1 MKKKILAILLVVSMV
16 AALAVGLTACNK
28 DKKTAPAK
36 ADNAETLGT
45 AIAVA
50 MNSSAAGTASA
61 EGDENKNDSPSF
73 TINGISEIPGIGDL
87 ANLATKEIAEE
98 LNEYVN
104 NAKAYIKD
112 HNVDV
117 KVEASNEKD
126 GYNYKMLVT
135 VTYKD
140 AEGKDVSDV
149 STIYINA
156 KKIKDGEVKNDEDA
170 DINGK
175 EDYAFEAVVMHG
187 EKEFVKISGTC
198 TYDKEKDTMVFA
210 FGAGTGLKVDG
221 VGVNV
226 KAWSN
231 NNGGVVVEVNVGV
244 DGACKVNVKVEL
256 GKISDTEH
264 GAKVY
269 VDVAVGKEGQEAVKV
284 NVVANVV
291 SNANATNLEK
301 NDFAINGTATVVV
314 EGPVNSV
321 NVNVDISGKAKYVPG
336 TPEVEEGKY
345 VVQVSGNASVNVGK

>member
-50 MNSSAAGTASA
+50 MNSSVAGTASA
-61 EGDENKNDSPSF
+61 EAADENVEPSF
-73 TINGISEIPGIGDL
+73 TINGIGAIPGISAATDGL
-87 ANLATKEIAEE
+87 AKY

-104 NAKAYIKD
+104 NAQAYIKD
-112 HNVDV
+112 HS
-117 KVEASNEKD
+117 VEVEITSSDKD

-156 KKIKDGEVKNDEDA
+156 KKIKDGEVTEEDA

-175 EDYAFEAVVMHG
+175 DSYAFEAVVAHG
-187 EKEFVKISGTC
+187 EVNLVEIKGTC
-198 TYDKEKDTMVFA
+198 EYDKEKDTMVFK
-210 FGAGTGLKVDG
+210 FGAG
-221 VGVNV
+221 VGVEVDNV
-226 KAWSN
+226 GAKVTAYAN
-231 NNGGVVVEVNVGV
+231 EKGGVVVEVNVGV
-244 DGACKVNVKVEL
+244 DNACKVNVKVEL
-256 GKISDTEH
+256 GKISDTET

-269 VDVAVGKEGQEAVKV
+269 VDVAVGATDKELVKV
-284 NVVANVV
+284 NVVANVI
-291 SNANATNLEK
+291 SNANATNLDK
-301 NDFAINGTATVVV
+301 TDFAINGTAVVIV
-314 EGPVNSV
+314 AGSA
-321 NVNVDISGKAKYVPG
+321 NVNVDISGVAKYVPG
-336 TPEVEEGKY
+336 EPEVENGKY

>member
-28 DKKTAPAK
+28 NKKTAPAK

-61 EGDENKNDSPSF
+61 KGDENVDPSF
-73 TINGISEIPGIGDL
+73 TINGIGAIPGISAATDGL
-87 ANLATKEIAEE
+87 AKY

-112 HNVDV
+112 HS
-117 KVEASNEKD
+117 VEVEITSSDKD

-156 KKIKDGEVKNDEDA
+156 KKIKDGEVSEEDA

-175 EDYAFEAVVMHG
+175 EDYTFEAVVAHG
-187 EKEFVKISGTC
+187 EVNLVKIKGTC
-198 TYDKEKDTMVFA
+198 VYDKEKDTMVFN
-210 FGAGTGLKVDG
+210 FGAD
-221 VGVNV
+221 VGVEVDNAGAKV
-226 KAWSN
+226 TAYANEK
-231 NNGGVVVEVNVGV
+231 GGVVVEVNVGV
-244 DGACKVNVKVEL
+244 DNACKVNVKVEL
-256 GKISDTEH
+256 GKISDTET

-269 VDVAVGKEGQEAVKV
+269 VDVAVGATDKELVKV

-291 SNANATNLEK
+291 SNANATNLGK
-301 NDFAINGTATVVV
+301 NDLAINGTVSVMALGQTINGTI
-314 EGPVNSV
+314 EGS
-321 NVNVDISGKAKYVPG
+321 AKYVPG
-336 TPEVEEGKY
+336 EPEVENGKY
-345 VVQVSGNASVNVGK
+345 VVNANATLSGSFKF

>member
-36 ADNAETLGT
+36 ANNAETLGT

-61 EGDENKNDSPSF
+61 EGDENVDPYF
-73 TINGISEIPGIGDL
+73 TINGIGGI
-87 ANLATKEIAEE
+87 NLATNEIAKY

-175 EDYAFEAVVMHG
+175 EDYAFEAVVAHG
-187 EKEFVKISGTC
+187 EANLVEIKGTC
-198 TYDKEKDTMVFA
+198 TYDKEKDTMVFK
-210 FGAGTGLKVDG
+210 FGAG
-221 VGVNV
+221 VGVEVDNV
-226 KAWSN
+226 GAKVTAYAN
-231 NNGGVVVEVNVGV
+231 EKGGVVVEVNVGV
-244 DGACKVNVKVEL
+244 DNACKVNVKVEL
-256 GKISDTEH
+256 GKISDTET

-269 VDVAVGKEGQEAVKV
+269 VDVAVGKEGQETVKV
-284 NVVANVV
+284 NVVANVI
-291 SNANATNLEK
+291 SNANATNLDK

-314 EGPVNSV
+314 VGSV
-321 NVNVDISGKAKYVPG
+321 NVNVDINGIAKYIPG
-336 TPEVEEGKY
+336 EPEVENGKY
-345 VVQVSGNASVNVGK
+345 VVQVSGNASVQVGK

>member
-36 ADNAETLGT
+36 ANNAETLGT

-61 EGDENKNDSPSF
+61 EGDENVDPYF
-73 TINGISEIPGIGDL
+73 TIKGIPGIS
-87 ANLATKEIAEE
+87 LATNEIAKY

-156 KKIKDGEVKNDEDA
+156 KKIKDGEVTEEDA

-175 EDYAFEAVVMHG
+175 EDYVFEAKVAHG
-187 EKEFVKISGTC
+187 EANLVEIKGTC
-198 TYDKEKDTMVFA
+198 EYDKEKDTMVFK
-210 FGAGTGLKVDG
+210 FGSD
-221 VGVNV
+221 VGVEVDNV
-226 KAWSN
+226 GVKVTAYAN
-231 NNGGVVVEVNVGV
+231 EKGGVVVEVNVGV

-256 GKISDTEH
+256 GKISDTET

-269 VDVAVGKEGQEAVKV
+269 VDVAVGKEGQETVKV
-284 NVVANVV
+284 NVVANVI
-291 SNANATNLEK
+291 SNANATNLDK
-301 NDFAINGTATVVV
+301 NDFAINGTVSVMALGQTINGTI
-314 EGPVNSV
+314 EGS
-321 NVNVDISGKAKYVPG
+321 AKYVPG
-336 TPEVEEGKY
+336 EPEVENGKY
-345 VVQVSGNASVNVGK
+345 VVKANATLSGSFKF

>member
-61 EGDENKNDSPSF
+61 EGDENVDPYF
-73 TINGISEIPGIGDL
+73 TIKGIPGIS
-87 ANLATKEIAEE
+87 LATNEIAKY

-140 AEGKDVSDV
+140 ADGKDVSDV

-156 KKIKDGEVKNDEDA
+156 KKIKDGEDA

-175 EDYAFEAVVMHG
+175 EDYTFEAVVAHG
-187 EKEFVKISGTC
+187 EANLVEIKGTC
-198 TYDKEKDTMVFA
+198 TYDKEKDTMVFK
-210 FGAGTGLKVDG
+210 FGSS
-221 VGVNV
+221 VGVEVDNV
-226 KAWSN
+226 GVKVTAYAN
-231 NNGGVVVEVNVGV
+231 EKGGVVVEVNVGV
-244 DGACKVNVKVEL
+244 DNACKVNVKVEL

-284 NVVANVV
+284 NVVANVI
-291 SNANATNLEK
+291 SNANATNLDK

-314 EGPVNSV
+314 ESPVNSV
-321 NVNVDISGKAKYVPG
+321 NVNVDINGKAKYIPG
-336 TPEVEEGKY
+336 EPEVENGKY
-345 VVQVSGNASVNVGK
+345 VVQVSGNASVQVG

>member
-50 MNSSAAGTASA
+50 MNSSAAGTAST
-61 EGDENKNDSPSF
+61 EGDENVDPSF
-73 TINGISEIPGIGDL
+73 TINGIATIPGIGEVV
-87 ANLATKEIAEE
+87 NKKVNSATNEIAEE

-104 NAKAYIKD
+104 NAKAYIRN
-112 HNVDV
+112 HDV
-117 KVEASNEKD
+117 KVDVSASDKEGFNFKIT
-126 GYNYKMLVT
+126 MT

-140 AEGKDVSDV
+140 AEGNEHAEESV
-149 STIYINA
+149 IYINA

-231 NNGGVVVEVNVGV
+231 DNGGVVVEVNVGV
-244 DGACKVNVKVEL
+244 KNNCKVNVKVEL
-256 GKISDTEH
+256 GKISDTET

-269 VDVAVGKEGQEAVKV
+269 VDVAAGESVKV
-284 NVVANVV
+284 NVVANVT
-291 SNANATNLEK
+291 ANTDATNVNER
-301 NDFAINGTATVVV
+301 NDFIITGTVDVSTMLVKVKVDINGTATY
-314 EGPVNSV
+314 
-321 NVNVDISGKAKYVPG
+321 ISG
-336 TPEVEEGKY
+336 TPEVEEGHY
-345 VVQVSGNASVNVGK
+345 VVQAKGNVSVNVGK

>member
-28 DKKTAPAK
+28 DKSTAPAK

-61 EGDENKNDSPSF
+61 EGDENVDPSF
-73 TINGISEIPGIGDL
+73 TINGIGAIPGISAATDEL
-87 ANLATKEIAEE
+87 AKY

-104 NAKAYIKD
+104 NAQAYIKD
-112 HNVDV
+112 HS
-117 KVEASNEKD
+117 VEVEITSSDKD

-156 KKIKDGEVKNDEDA
+156 KKIKDGEVTEEDA

-175 EDYAFEAVVMHG
+175 DSYAFEAVVAHG
-187 EKEFVKISGTC
+187 EVNLVEIKGTC
-198 TYDKEKDTMVFA
+198 EYDKEKDTMVVK
-210 FGAGTGLKVDG
+210 FGAG
-221 VGVNV
+221 VGVEVDNV
-226 KAWSN
+226 GAKVTAYAN
-231 NNGGVVVEVNVGV
+231 EKGGVVVEVNVGV
-244 DGACKVNVKVEL
+244 DNACKVNVKVEL
-256 GKISDTEH
+256 GKISDTET

-269 VDVAVGKEGQEAVKV
+269 VDVVAAGESVKV

-291 SNANATNLEK
+291 SNANATNLDK
-301 NDFAINGTATVVV
+301 NDFAINGTAAVIVT
-314 EGPVNSV
+314 GAVNV
-321 NVNVDISGKAKYVPG
+321 NVNVDISGAAKYVPG
-336 TPEVEEGKY
+336 EPEVENGKY
-345 VVQVSGNASVNVGK
+345 VVKANATLSGSFKF

>member
-36 ADNAETLGT
+36 ANNAETLGT

-61 EGDENKNDSPSF
+61 EGDENVDPSF
-73 TINGISEIPGIGDL
+73 TINGIGAIPGISAATDEL
-87 ANLATKEIAEE
+87 AKY

-156 KKIKDGEVKNDEDA
+156 KKIKDGEVTEEDA

-175 EDYAFEAVVMHG
+175 DDYAFEAVVMHG

-231 NNGGVVVEVNVGV
+231 DNGGVVVEVNVGV
-244 DGACKVNVKVEL
+244 DNACKVNVKVEL
-256 GKISDTEH
+256 GKISDTET

-269 VDVAVGKEGQEAVKV
+269 VDVAVGKEGQETVKV
-284 NVVANVV
+284 NVVANVI
-291 SNANATNLEK
+291 SNANATNLDK

-314 EGPVNSV
+314 VGSV
-321 NVNVDISGKAKYVPG
+321 NVNVDINGIAKYIPG
-336 TPEVEEGKY
+336 EPEVENGKY
-345 VVQVSGNASVNVGK
+345 VVQVSGNASVQVGK

>member
-61 EGDENKNDSPSF
+61 EAADENVDPSF
-73 TINGISEIPGIGDL
+73 TINGIGAIPGISAATDGL
-87 ANLATKEIAEE
+87 AKY

-112 HNVDV
+112 HS
-117 KVEASNEKD
+117 VEVEITSSDKD

-156 KKIKDGEVKNDEDA
+156 KKIKDGEVSEEDA

-175 EDYAFEAVVMHG
+175 EDYTFEAVVAHG
-187 EKEFVKISGTC
+187 EVNLVKIKGTC
-198 TYDKEKDTMVFA
+198 VYDKEKDTMVFN
-210 FGAGTGLKVDG
+210 FGAD
-221 VGVNV
+221 VGVEVDNAGA
-226 KAWSN
+226 KATAYAN
-231 NNGGVVVEVNVGV
+231 EKGGVVVEVNVGV
-244 DGACKVNVKVEL
+244 DNACKVNVKVEL
-256 GKISDTEH
+256 GKISDTET

-269 VDVAVGKEGQEAVKV
+269 VDVAVGATDKELVQV

-291 SNANATNLEK
+291 SNANATNLGK
-301 NDFAINGTATVVV
+301 NDLAINGTVSVMALGQTINGTI
-314 EGPVNSV
+314 EGS
-321 NVNVDISGKAKYVPG
+321 AKYVPG
-336 TPEVEEGKY
+336 EPEVENGKY
-345 VVQVSGNASVNVGK
+345 VVNANATLSGSFKF

>member
-28 DKKTAPAK
+28 DKSTAPAK

-61 EGDENKNDSPSF
+61 EGDENVDPSF
-73 TINGISEIPGIGDL
+73 TINGIGAIPGISAATDEL
-87 ANLATKEIAEE
+87 AKY

-104 NAKAYIKD
+104 NAQAYIKD
-112 HNVDV
+112 HS
-117 KVEASNEKD
+117 VEVEITSSDKD
-126 GYNYKMLVT
+126 RYNYKMLVT

-156 KKIKDGEVKNDEDA
+156 KKIKDGEVSKEDA

-226 KAWSN
+226 TAWAN
-231 NNGGVVVEVNVGV
+231 EKGGVVVEVNVGV
-244 DGACKVNVKVEL
+244 DNACKVNVKVEL
-256 GKISDTEH
+256 GKISDTET

-269 VDVAVGKEGQEAVKV
+269 VDVAVGAADKELVKV

-291 SNANATNLEK
+291 SNANATNLDK
-301 NDFAINGTATVVV
+301 NDFAINGTAAVIVT
-314 EGPVNSV
+314 GAVNV
-321 NVNVDISGKAKYVPG
+321 NVNVDISGAAKYVPG
-336 TPEVEEGKY
+336 EPEVENGKY

>member
-28 DKKTAPAK
+28 DKSTAPAK

-61 EGDENKNDSPSF
+61 EGEGNKNVDPYF
-73 TINGISEIPGIGDL
+73 TINGIGGI
-87 ANLATKEIAEE
+87 NLATNEIAKY

-156 KKIKDGEVKNDEDA
+156 KKIKDGEVSKEDA

-175 EDYAFEAVVMHG
+175 EDYAFEAVVAHG
-187 EKEFVKISGTC
+187 EANLVEIKGTC
-198 TYDKEKDTMVFA
+198 TYDKEKDTMVFK
-210 FGAGTGLKVDG
+210 FGAG
-221 VGVNV
+221 VGVEVDNV
-226 KAWSN
+226 GAKVTAYAN
-231 NNGGVVVEVNVGV
+231 EKGGVVVEVNVGV
-244 DGACKVNVKVEL
+244 DNACKVNVKVEL
-256 GKISDTEH
+256 GKISDTET

-269 VDVAVGKEGQEAVKV
+269 VDVVAAGESVKV

-291 SNANATNLEK
+291 SNANASNLEE
-301 NDFAINGTATVVV
+301 NDFAINGTAAVIVT
-314 EGPVNSV
+314 GAVNV
-321 NVNVDISGKAKYVPG
+321 NVNVDISGAAKYVPG
-336 TPEVEEGKY
+336 EPEVENGKY

>member
-28 DKKTAPAK
+28 DKSTAPAK

-61 EGDENKNDSPSF
+61 EGDENVDPSF
-73 TINGISEIPGIGDL
+73 TINGIGAIPGISAATDEL
-87 ANLATKEIAEE
+87 AKY

-156 KKIKDGEVKNDEDA
+156 KKIKDGEVSKEDA

-175 EDYAFEAVVMHG
+175 EDYAFEAVVAHG
-187 EKEFVKISGTC
+187 EANLVEIKGTC
-198 TYDKEKDTMVFA
+198 TYDKEKDTMVFK
-210 FGAGTGLKVDG
+210 FGAG
-221 VGVNV
+221 VGVEVDNV
-226 KAWSN
+226 GAKVTAYAN
-231 NNGGVVVEVNVGV
+231 EKGGVVVEVNVGV
-244 DGACKVNVKVEL
+244 DNACKVNVKVEL
-256 GKISDTEH
+256 GKISDTET

-269 VDVAVGKEGQEAVKV
+269 VDVVAAGESVKV

-291 SNANATNLEK
+291 SNANATNLEE
-301 NDFAINGTATVVV
+301 NDFAINGTAAVIVT
-314 EGPVNSV
+314 GAVNV
-321 NVNVDISGKAKYVPG
+321 NVNVDISGAAKYVPG
-336 TPEVEEGKY
+336 ETEDENGKY

>member
-36 ADNAETLGT
+36 ANNAETLGT

-61 EGDENKNDSPSF
+61 EGKGDENVDPYF
-73 TINGISEIPGIGDL
+73 TINGIPGI
-87 ANLATKEIAEE
+87 NLATNEIAKY

-140 AEGKDVSDV
+140 ADGKDVSDV

-156 KKIKDGEVKNDEDA
+156 KKIKDGEVSKEDA

-231 NNGGVVVEVNVGV
+231 DNGGVVVEVNVGV

-256 GKISDTEH
+256 GKISDTET

-269 VDVAVGKEGQEAVKV
+269 VDVAVGKEGQETVKV

-291 SNANATNLEK
+291 SNANATNLEE
-301 NDFAINGTATVVV
+301 NDFAINGTAAVIVT
-314 EGPVNSV
+314 GAVNV
-321 NVNVDISGKAKYVPG
+321 NVNVDISGAAKYVPG
-336 TPEVEEGKY
+336 EPEVENGKY

>member
-28 DKKTAPAK
+28 DKSTAPAK

-61 EGDENKNDSPSF
+61 EGDENVDPSF
-73 TINGISEIPGIGDL
+73 TINGIGAIPGISAATDEL
-87 ANLATKEIAEE
+87 AKY

-104 NAKAYIKD
+104 NAQAYIKD

-156 KKIKDGEVKNDEDA
+156 KKIKDGEVTEEDA

-175 EDYAFEAVVMHG
+175 DDYAFEAVVMHG

-231 NNGGVVVEVNVGV
+231 DNGGVVVEVNVGV
-244 DGACKVNVKVEL
+244 DNACKVNVKVEL
-256 GKISDTEH
+256 GKISDTET

-269 VDVAVGKEGQEAVKV
+269 VDVAVGKEGQETVKV
-284 NVVANVV
+284 NVVANVI
-291 SNANATNLEK
+291 SNANATNLDK

-314 EGPVNSV
+314 VGSV
-321 NVNVDISGKAKYVPG
+321 NVNVDINGIAKYIPG
-336 TPEVEEGKY
+336 EPEVENGKY
-345 VVQVSGNASVNVGK
+345 VVQVSGNASVQVGK

>member
-36 ADNAETLGT
+36 ANNAETLGT

-50 MNSSAAGTASA
+50 MNSSAAGTASE
-61 EGDENKNDSPSF
+61 EGEGNKNDGPSF
-73 TINGISEIPGIGDL
+73 TINGIPSFGEVVNKKVNSATDEL
-87 ANLATKEIAEE
+87 AKY

-117 KVEASNEKD
+117 KVEKSDKE
-126 GYNYKMLVT
+126 GFSFKMTMT
-135 VTYKD
+135 VTYKN
-140 AEGKDVSDV
+140 AKGEDVIEESV
-149 STIYINA
+149 IYINA
-156 KKIKDGEVKNDEDA
+156 KKIKDGEVSKEDA

-175 EDYAFEAVVMHG
+175 DDYAFEAVVMHG

-226 KAWSN
+226 TAWAN
-231 NNGGVVVEVNVGV
+231 EKGGVVVEVNVGV

-284 NVVANVV
+284 NVVANVI
-291 SNANATNLEK
+291 SNANATNLDK
-301 NDFAINGTATVVV
+301 NDFAINGTAAVVV
-314 EGPVNSV
+314 VGSV
-321 NVNVDISGKAKYVPG
+321 NVNVDINGVAKYIPG
-336 TPEVEEGKY
+336 EPEVENGKY
-345 VVQVSGNASVNVGK
+345 VVQVSGNASVQVGK

>member
-61 EGDENKNDSPSF
+61 EGDENVDPYF
-73 TINGISEIPGIGDL
+73 TINGIGAIPGISTATDEL
-87 ANLATKEIAEE
+87 AKY

-156 KKIKDGEVKNDEDA
+156 KKIKDGEDA

-175 EDYAFEAVVMHG
+175 EDYTFEAVVAHG
-187 EKEFVKISGTC
+187 EANLVEIKGTC
-198 TYDKEKDTMVFA
+198 EYDKEKDTMVFK
-210 FGAGTGLKVDG
+210 FGSGVGVEVDG
-221 VGVNV
+221 VGVKVIAYANE
-226 KAWSN
+226 K
-231 NNGGVVVEVNVGV
+231 GGVVVEVNVGV
-244 DGACKVNVKVEL
+244 KNNCKVNVKVEL

-264 GAKVY
+264 GAKVN
-269 VDVAVGKEGQEAVKV
+269 VDVVVTAVGKEVVKV
-284 NVVANVV
+284 NVVANVI
-291 SNANATNLEK
+291 SNANATNLDK
-301 NDFAINGTATVVV
+301 NDFAINGTAVVIV
-314 EGPVNSV
+314 AGSA
-321 NVNVDISGKAKYVPG
+321 NVNVDISGVAKYVPG
-336 TPEVEEGKY
+336 EPEVEKGKY
-345 VVQVSGNASVNVGK
+345 VVQVSGNASVNVNA

>member
-28 DKKTAPAK
+28 DKSTAPAK

-61 EGDENKNDSPSF
+61 EGDENVDPYF
-73 TINGISEIPGIGDL
+73 TINGIGAIPGISTATDEL
-87 ANLATKEIAEE
+87 AKY

-140 AEGKDVSDV
+140 ADGKDVSDV

-156 KKIKDGEVKNDEDA
+156 KKIKDGEVSKEDA

-175 EDYAFEAVVMHG
+175 DDYAFEAVVMHG

-231 NNGGVVVEVNVGV
+231 DNGGVVVEVNVGV
-244 DGACKVNVKVEL
+244 DNACKVNVKVEL
-256 GKISDTEH
+256 GKISDTET

-269 VDVAVGKEGQEAVKV
+269 VDVAVGKEGQETVKV
-284 NVVANVV
+284 NVVANVI
-291 SNANATNLEK
+291 SNANATNLDK

-314 EGPVNSV
+314 VGSV
-321 NVNVDISGKAKYVPG
+321 NVNVDINGIAKYIPG
-336 TPEVEEGKY
+336 EPEVENGKY
-345 VVQVSGNASVNVGK
+345 VVQVSGNASVQVGK

>member
-28 DKKTAPAK
+28 DKSTAPAK

-61 EGDENKNDSPSF
+61 EGEGNKNVDPYF
-73 TINGISEIPGIGDL
+73 TINGIGGI
-87 ANLATKEIAEE
+87 NLATNEIAKY

-156 KKIKDGEVKNDEDA
+156 KKIKDGEVSKEDA

-231 NNGGVVVEVNVGV
+231 DNGGVVVEVNVGV
-244 DGACKVNVKVEL
+244 DNACKVNVKVEL
-256 GKISDTEH
+256 GKISDTET

-269 VDVAVGKEGQEAVKV
+269 VDVAVGKEGQETVKV
-284 NVVANVV
+284 NVVANVI
-291 SNANATNLEK
+291 SNANATNLDK

-314 EGPVNSV
+314 VGSV
-321 NVNVDISGKAKYVPG
+321 NVNVDINGIAKYIPG
-336 TPEVEEGKY
+336 EPEVENGKY
-345 VVQVSGNASVNVGK
+345 VVQVSGNASVQVG

>member
-36 ADNAETLGT
+36 ANNAETLGT

-61 EGDENKNDSPSF
+61 EGDENVDPYF
-73 TINGISEIPGIGDL
+73 TIKGIPGIS
-87 ANLATKEIAEE
+87 LATNEIAKY

-156 KKIKDGEVKNDEDA
+156 KKIKDRKSTRLNSS
-170 DINGK
+170 
-175 EDYAFEAVVMHG
+175 HR
-187 EKEFVKISGTC
+187 
-198 TYDKEKDTMVFA
+198 
-210 FGAGTGLKVDG
+210 
-221 VGVNV
+221 
-226 KAWSN
+226 
-231 NNGGVVVEVNVGV
+231 
-244 DGACKVNVKVEL
+244 
-256 GKISDTEH
+256 
-264 GAKVY
+264 
-269 VDVAVGKEGQEAVKV
+269 
-284 NVVANVV
+284 
-291 SNANATNLEK
+291 LESRMPSS
-301 NDFAINGTATVVV
+301 A
-314 EGPVNSV
+314 
-321 NVNVDISGKAKYVPG
+321 
-336 TPEVEEGKY
+336 
-345 VVQVSGNASVNVGK
+345 

>member
-36 ADNAETLGT
+36 ANNAETLGT

-50 MNSSAAGTASA
+50 MNSSAAGSASA
-61 EGDENKNDSPSF
+61 EAADENVDPYF
-73 TINGISEIPGIGDL
+73 TIKGIPGIS
-87 ANLATKEIAEE
+87 LATNEIAKY

-156 KKIKDGEVKNDEDA
+156 KKIKDGEVSKEDA

-175 EDYAFEAVVMHG
+175 DDYAFEAVVMHG

-231 NNGGVVVEVNVGV
+231 DNGGVVVEVNVGV
-244 DGACKVNVKVEL
+244 DNACKVNVKVEL

-269 VDVAVGKEGQEAVKV
+269 VDVAVGKEGQETVKV
-284 NVVANVV
+284 NVVANVI
-291 SNANATNLEK
+291 SNANATNLDK
-301 NDFAINGTATVVV
+301 NDFAINGTAAVVV
-314 EGPVNSV
+314 VGSV
-321 NVNVDISGKAKYVPG
+321 NVNVDINGIAKYIPG
-336 TPEVEEGKY
+336 EPEVENGKY
-345 VVQVSGNASVNVGK
+345 VVQVSGNASVQVG

>member
-28 DKKTAPAK
+28 DKSTAPAK

-61 EGDENKNDSPSF
+61 EGDENVDPSF
-73 TINGISEIPGIGDL
+73 TINGIGSIPGISAATDEL
-87 ANLATKEIAEE
+87 AKY

-104 NAKAYIKD
+104 NAQAYIKD
-112 HNVDV
+112 HS
-117 KVEASNEKD
+117 VEVEITSSDKD

-156 KKIKDGEVKNDEDA
+156 KKIKDGEVTEEDA

-175 EDYAFEAVVMHG
+175 DSYAFEAVVAHG
-187 EKEFVKISGTC
+187 EVNLVEIKGTC
-198 TYDKEKDTMVFA
+198 EYDKEKDTMVFK
-210 FGAGTGLKVDG
+210 FGAG
-221 VGVNV
+221 VGVEVDNV
-226 KAWSN
+226 GAKVTAYAN
-231 NNGGVVVEVNVGV
+231 EKGGVVVEVNVGV
-244 DGACKVNVKVEL
+244 DNACKVNVKVEL
-256 GKISDTEH
+256 GKISDTET

-269 VDVAVGKEGQEAVKV
+269 VDVVAAGERVKV
-284 NVVANVV
+284 NVVANVI
-291 SNANATNLEK
+291 SNANATNLDK
-301 NDFAINGTATVVV
+301 NDFAINGTAAVIVT
-314 EGPVNSV
+314 GAVNV
-321 NVNVDISGKAKYVPG
+321 NVNVDISGAAKYVPG
-336 TPEVEEGKY
+336 EPEVENGKY
-345 VVQVSGNASVNVGK
+345 VVQVSGNASVNVGA

>member
-50 MNSSAAGTASA
+50 MNSSAAGSASA
-61 EGDENKNDSPSF
+61 EGKENVDPYF
-73 TINGISEIPGIGDL
+73 TINGIPSIG
-87 ANLATKEIAEE
+87 LATNEIAKY

-117 KVEASNEKD
+117 KVEASNDKD

-156 KKIKDGEVKNDEDA
+156 KKIKDGEVSKEDA

-175 EDYAFEAVVMHG
+175 DSYAFEAVVMHG

-198 TYDKEKDTMVFA
+198 EYDKEKDTMVFK
-210 FGAGTGLKVDG
+210 FDAGVGLKVDN
-221 VGVNV
+221 VGAKVTAYANE
-226 KAWSN
+226 K
-231 NNGGVVVEVNVGV
+231 GGVVVEVNVGV
-244 DGACKVNVKVEL
+244 DNACKVNVKVEL
-256 GKISDTEH
+256 GKISDTET

-291 SNANATNLEK
+291 SNANATNLDK

-314 EGPVNSV
+314 ESPVNSV
-321 NVNVDISGKAKYVPG
+321 NVNVDISGAAKYVPG
-336 TPEVEEGKY
+336 EPEVENGKY

>member
-36 ADNAETLGT
+36 ANNAETLGT

-61 EGDENKNDSPSF
+61 EGDENVDPYF
-73 TINGISEIPGIGDL
+73 TINGIGAIPGISTATDEL
-87 ANLATKEIAEE
+87 AKY

-112 HNVDV
+112 HDV
-117 KVEASNEKD
+117 KVEINSSDKD

-156 KKIKDGEVKNDEDA
+156 KKIKDGKVTEEDA

-175 EDYAFEAVVMHG
+175 DSYAFEAVVAHG
-187 EKEFVKISGTC
+187 EVNLVEIKGTC
-198 TYDKEKDTMVFA
+198 EYDKEKDTMVFK
-210 FGAGTGLKVDG
+210 FGAG
-221 VGVNV
+221 VGVEVDNV
-226 KAWSN
+226 GVKVTAYAN
-231 NNGGVVVEVNVGV
+231 EKGGVVVEVNVGV
-244 DGACKVNVKVEL
+244 DNACKVNVKVEL

-269 VDVAVGKEGQEAVKV
+269 VDVVVTAIGKEVVKV

-291 SNANATNLEK
+291 SNANATNLDK
-301 NDFAINGTATVVV
+301 NDFAINGTAVVIV
-314 EGPVNSV
+314 AGSA
-321 NVNVDISGKAKYVPG
+321 NVNVDISGVAKYVPG
-336 TPEVEEGKY
+336 EPEVENGKY
-345 VVQVSGNASVNVGK
+345 EVTADATLNGSFKF

>member
-28 DKKTAPAK
+28 DKSTAPAK

-61 EGDENKNDSPSF
+61 EGDENVDPSF
-73 TINGISEIPGIGDL
+73 TINGIGAIPGISAATDEL
-87 ANLATKEIAEE
+87 AKY

-156 KKIKDGEVKNDEDA
+156 KKIKDGEVTEEDA

-175 EDYAFEAVVMHG
+175 DSYAFEAVVAHG
-187 EKEFVKISGTC
+187 EVNLVEIKGTC
-198 TYDKEKDTMVFA
+198 EYDKEKDTMVFK
-210 FGAGTGLKVDG
+210 FGAG
-221 VGVNV
+221 VGVEVDNV
-226 KAWSN
+226 GAKVTAYAN
-231 NNGGVVVEVNVGV
+231 EKGGVVVEVNVGV
-244 DGACKVNVKVEL
+244 DNACKVNVKVEL
-256 GKISDTEH
+256 GKISDTET

-269 VDVAVGKEGQEAVKV
+269 VDVVAAGESVKV

-291 SNANATNLEK
+291 SNANATNLDK
-301 NDFAINGTATVVV
+301 NDFAINGTAAVIVT
-314 EGPVNSV
+314 GAVNV
-321 NVNVDISGKAKYVPG
+321 NVNVDISGAAKYVPG
-336 TPEVEEGKY
+336 EPEVENGKY
-345 VVQVSGNASVNVGK
+345 VVKANATLSGSFKF

>member
-50 MNSSAAGTASA
+50 MNSSATGTASA
-61 EGDENKNDSPSF
+61 EGDENVDPYF
-73 TINGISEIPGIGDL
+73 TIKGIPGIS
-87 ANLATKEIAEE
+87 LATNEIAKY

-231 NNGGVVVEVNVGV
+231 DNGGVVVEVNVGV
-244 DGACKVNVKVEL
+244 DNACKVNVKVEL

-284 NVVANVV
+284 NVVANVI
-291 SNANATNLEK
+291 SNANATNLDK

-314 EGPVNSV
+314 ESPVNSV

-336 TPEVEEGKY
+336 EPEVEKGKY

>member
-28 DKKTAPAK
+28 DKSTAPAK

-61 EGDENKNDSPSF
+61 EGEGNKNVDPYF
-73 TINGISEIPGIGDL
+73 TINGIGGI
-87 ANLATKEIAEE
+87 NLATNEIAKY

-156 KKIKDGEVKNDEDA
+156 KKIKDGEVSKEDA

-175 EDYAFEAVVMHG
+175 EDYAFEAVVAHG
-187 EKEFVKISGTC
+187 EANLVEIKGTC
-198 TYDKEKDTMVFA
+198 TYDKEKDTMVFK
-210 FGAGTGLKVDG
+210 FGAG
-221 VGVNV
+221 VGVEVDNV
-226 KAWSN
+226 GAKVTAYAN
-231 NNGGVVVEVNVGV
+231 EKGGVVVEVNVGV
-244 DGACKVNVKVEL
+244 DNACKVNVKVEL

-269 VDVAVGKEGQEAVKV
+269 VDVAVGKEGQETVKV
-284 NVVANVV
+284 NVVANVI
-291 SNANATNLEK
+291 SNANATNLDK
-301 NDFAINGTATVVV
+301 NDFAINGTAAVVV
-314 EGPVNSV
+314 VGSV
-321 NVNVDISGKAKYVPG
+321 NVNVDINGIAKYIPG
-336 TPEVEEGKY
+336 EPEVENGKY
-345 VVQVSGNASVNVGK
+345 VVQVSGNASVQVG

>member
-28 DKKTAPAK
+28 DKSTAPAK

-50 MNSSAAGTASA
+50 MNSSAAGTASE
-61 EGDENKNDSPSF
+61 EGEGNKNVDPSF
-73 TINGISEIPGIGDL
+73 TINGIGAIPGISAATDEL
-87 ANLATKEIAEE
+87 AKY

-104 NAKAYIKD
+104 NAQAYIKD
-112 HNVDV
+112 HS
-117 KVEASNEKD
+117 VEVEITSSDKD

-156 KKIKDGEVKNDEDA
+156 KKIKDGEVTEEDA

-175 EDYAFEAVVMHG
+175 DSYAFEAVVAHG
-187 EKEFVKISGTC
+187 VVNLVEIKGTC
-198 TYDKEKDTMVFA
+198 EYDKEKDTMVFK
-210 FGAGTGLKVDG
+210 FGAG
-221 VGVNV
+221 VGVEVDNV
-226 KAWSN
+226 GAKVTAYAN
-231 NNGGVVVEVNVGV
+231 EKGGVVVEVNVGV
-244 DGACKVNVKVEL
+244 DNACKVNVKVEL
-256 GKISDTEH
+256 GKISDTET

-269 VDVAVGKEGQEAVKV
+269 VDVAVGATDKELVKV
-284 NVVANVV
+284 NVVANVI
-291 SNANATNLEK
+291 SNANATNLDK
-301 NDFAINGTATVVV
+301 TDFAINGTAVVIV
-314 EGPVNSV
+314 AGSA
-321 NVNVDISGKAKYVPG
+321 NVNVDISGVAKYVSG
-336 TPEVEEGKY
+336 EPEVENGKY

>member
-61 EGDENKNDSPSF
+61 EGDENVDPYF
-73 TINGISEIPGIGDL
+73 TIKGIPGIS
-87 ANLATKEIAEE
+87 LATNEIAKY

-175 EDYAFEAVVMHG
+175 EDYAFEAVVAHG
-187 EKEFVKISGTC
+187 EANLVEIKGTC
-198 TYDKEKDTMVFA
+198 TYDKEKDTMVFK
-210 FGAGTGLKVDG
+210 FGAG
-221 VGVNV
+221 VGVEVDNV
-226 KAWSN
+226 GAKVTAYAN
-231 NNGGVVVEVNVGV
+231 EKGGVVVEVNVGV
-244 DGACKVNVKVEL
+244 DNACKVNVKVEL

-269 VDVAVGKEGQEAVKV
+269 VDVAVGKEGKEAVKV
-284 NVVANVV
+284 NVVANVI
-291 SNANATNLEK
+291 SNANATNLDK

-314 EGPVNSV
+314 ESPVNSV

-336 TPEVEEGKY
+336 EPEVEKGKY

>member
-28 DKKTAPAK
+28 DKSTAPAK

-61 EGDENKNDSPSF
+61 EGDENVDPSF
-73 TINGISEIPGIGDL
+73 TINGIGVIPGISAATDDL
-87 ANLATKEIAEE
+87 AKY

-104 NAKAYIKD
+104 NAQAYIKD
-112 HNVDV
+112 HS
-117 KVEASNEKD
+117 VEVEITSSDKD

-156 KKIKDGEVKNDEDA
+156 KKIKDGEVTEEDA

-175 EDYAFEAVVMHG
+175 DSYAFEAVVAHG
-187 EKEFVKISGTC
+187 EVNLVEIKGTC
-198 TYDKEKDTMVFA
+198 EYDKEKDTMVFK
-210 FGAGTGLKVDG
+210 FGAG
-221 VGVNV
+221 VGVEVDNV
-226 KAWSN
+226 GVKVTAYAN
-231 NNGGVVVEVNVGV
+231 EKGGVVVEVNVGV
-244 DGACKVNVKVEL
+244 DNACKVNVKVEL
-256 GKISDTEH
+256 GKISDTET

-269 VDVAVGKEGQEAVKV
+269 VDVVAAGESVKV
-284 NVVANVV
+284 NVVANVI
-291 SNANATNLEK
+291 SNANATNLDK
-301 NDFAINGTATVVV
+301 NDFAINGTAAVIVT
-314 EGPVNSV
+314 GAVNV
-321 NVNVDISGKAKYVPG
+321 NVNVDISGAAKYVPG
-336 TPEVEEGKY
+336 EPEVENGKY

>member
-28 DKKTAPAK
+28 DKSTAPAK

-61 EGDENKNDSPSF
+61 EGDENVDPSF
-73 TINGISEIPGIGDL
+73 TINGIGAIPGISAATDEL
-87 ANLATKEIAEE
+87 AKY

-104 NAKAYIKD
+104 NAQAYIKD
-112 HNVDV
+112 HS
-117 KVEASNEKD
+117 VEVEITSSDKD

-156 KKIKDGEVKNDEDA
+156 KKIKDGEVTEEDA

-175 EDYAFEAVVMHG
+175 DSYAFEAVVAHG
-187 EKEFVKISGTC
+187 EVNLVEIKGTC
-198 TYDKEKDTMVFA
+198 EYDKEKDTMVFK
-210 FGAGTGLKVDG
+210 FGAG
-221 VGVNV
+221 VGVEVDNV
-226 KAWSN
+226 GAKVTAYAN
-231 NNGGVVVEVNVGV
+231 EKGGVVVEVNVGV
-244 DGACKVNVKVEL
+244 DNACKVNVKVEL
-256 GKISDTEH
+256 GKISDTET

-269 VDVAVGKEGQEAVKV
+269 VDVAVGAADKELVKV

-291 SNANATNLEK
+291 SNANATNLEEY
-301 NDFAINGTATVVV
+301 DFAINGTAAVIVT
-314 EGPVNSV
+314 GAVNV
-321 NVNVDISGKAKYVPG
+321 NVNVDISGAAKYVPG
-336 TPEVEEGKY
+336 EPEVENGKY

>member
-28 DKKTAPAK
+28 DKSTAPAK

-61 EGDENKNDSPSF
+61 ENKENVDPSF

-112 HNVDV
+112 HS
-117 KVEASNEKD
+117 VEVEITSSDKD

-156 KKIKDGEVKNDEDA
+156 KKIKDGKVTEEDA

-175 EDYAFEAVVMHG
+175 EDYAFEAKVAHG
-187 EKEFVKISGTC
+187 EANLVEIKGTC
-198 TYDKEKDTMVFA
+198 TYDKEKDTMVFK
-210 FGAGTGLKVDG
+210 FGAD
-221 VGVNV
+221 VGVEVDNV
-226 KAWSN
+226 GVKVTAYAN
-231 NNGGVVVEVNVGV
+231 EKGGVVVEVNVGV
-244 DGACKVNVKVEL
+244 DNACKVNVKVEL
-256 GKISDTEH
+256 GKISDTET

-269 VDVAVGKEGQEAVKV
+269 VDVVAAGESVKV

-291 SNANATNLEK
+291 SNANATNLDK
-301 NDFAINGTATVVV
+301 NDFAINGTAAVIVT
-314 EGPVNSV
+314 GAVNV
-321 NVNVDISGKAKYVPG
+321 NVNVDISGAAKYVPG
-336 TPEVEEGKY
+336 EPEVENGKY

>member
-36 ADNAETLGT
+36 ANNAETLGT

-61 EGDENKNDSPSF
+61 QGDENVDPYF
-73 TINGISEIPGIGDL
+73 TINGIGAIPGISTATDEL
-87 ANLATKEIAEE
+87 AKY

-156 KKIKDGEVKNDEDA
+156 KKIKDGEDA

-175 EDYAFEAVVMHG
+175 EDYTFEAVVAHG
-187 EKEFVKISGTC
+187 EANLVEIKGTC
-198 TYDKEKDTMVFA
+198 EYDKEKDTMVFK
-210 FGAGTGLKVDG
+210 FGSGVGVEVDG
-221 VGVNV
+221 VGVKVIAYANE
-226 KAWSN
+226 K
-231 NNGGVVVEVNVGV
+231 GGVVVEVNVGV
-244 DGACKVNVKVEL
+244 KNNCKVNVKVEL

-264 GAKVY
+264 GAKVN
-269 VDVAVGKEGQEAVKV
+269 VDVVVTAVGKEIVKV
-284 NVVANVV
+284 NVVANVI
-291 SNANATNLEK
+291 SNANATNLDK
-301 NDFAINGTATVVV
+301 NDFAINGTAVVIV
-314 EGPVNSV
+314 AGSA
-321 NVNVDISGKAKYVPG
+321 NVNVDISGVAKYVPG
-336 TPEVEEGKY
+336 EPEVENGKY
-345 VVQVSGNASVNVGK
+345 VVQVNGNASVQVG

>member
-61 EGDENKNDSPSF
+61 EGDENVDPYF
-73 TINGISEIPGIGDL
+73 TINGIGAIPGISTATDEL
-87 ANLATKEIAEE
+87 AKY

-140 AEGKDVSDV
+140 ADGKDVSDV

-156 KKIKDGEVKNDEDA
+156 KKIKDGEVSKEDA

-231 NNGGVVVEVNVGV
+231 DNGGVVVEVNVGV
-244 DGACKVNVKVEL
+244 DNACKVNVKVEL

-269 VDVAVGKEGQEAVKV
+269 VDVAVGKEGQETVKV
-284 NVVANVV
+284 NVVANVI
-291 SNANATNLEK
+291 SNANATNLDK
-301 NDFAINGTATVVV
+301 NDFAINGTAAVVV
-314 EGPVNSV
+314 VGSV
-321 NVNVDISGKAKYVPG
+321 NVNVDINGIAKYVPG
-336 TPEVEEGKY
+336 EPEVENGKY
-345 VVQVSGNASVNVGK
+345 VVQVSGNASVQVG

>member
-1 MKKKILAILLVVSMV
+1 MKKKILAILLVVSML

-61 EGDENKNDSPSF
+61 EGDENVEPSF
-73 TINGISEIPGIGDL
+73 TINGIGAIPGISAATDGL
-87 ANLATKEIAEE
+87 AKY

-112 HNVDV
+112 HS
-117 KVEASNEKD
+117 VEVEITSSDKD

-156 KKIKDGEVKNDEDA
+156 KKIKDGEVSKEDA

-175 EDYAFEAVVMHG
+175 EDYTFEAVVVHG
-187 EKEFVKISGTC
+187 EVNLVKIKGTC
-198 TYDKEKDTMVFA
+198 VYDKERDTMVFN
-210 FGAGTGLKVDG
+210 FGAD
-221 VGVNV
+221 VGVEVDNV
-226 KAWSN
+226 GAKVTAYAN
-231 NNGGVVVEVNVGV
+231 EKGGVVVEVNVGV
-244 DGACKVNVKVEL
+244 DNACKVNVKVEL
-256 GKISDTEH
+256 GKISDTET

-269 VDVAVGKEGQEAVKV
+269 VDVAVGATDKELVKV

-291 SNANATNLEK
+291 SNANATNLGK
-301 NDFAINGTATVVV
+301 NDLAINGTVSVMALGQTINGTI
-314 EGPVNSV
+314 EGS
-321 NVNVDISGKAKYVPG
+321 AKYVSG
-336 TPEVEEGKY
+336 EPEVENGKY
-345 VVQVSGNASVNVGK
+345 VVNANATLSGSFKF

>member
-28 DKKTAPAK
+28 DKSTAPAK

-61 EGDENKNDSPSF
+61 EGDENVDPSF
-73 TINGISEIPGIGDL
+73 TINGIGAIPGIGDL
-87 ANLATKEIAEE
+87 ANLATNEIAEE

-112 HNVDV
+112 HS
-117 KVEASNEKD
+117 VEVEITSSDKD

-156 KKIKDGEVKNDEDA
+156 KKIKDGKDA

-175 EDYAFEAVVMHG
+175 EDYVFEAKVAHG
-187 EKEFVKISGTC
+187 EANLVEIKGTC
-198 TYDKEKDTMVFA
+198 EYDKEKDTMVFK
-210 FGAGTGLKVDG
+210 FGSD
-221 VGVNV
+221 VGVEVDNV
-226 KAWSN
+226 GVKVTAYAN
-231 NNGGVVVEVNVGV
+231 EKGGVVVEVNVGG

-256 GKISDTEH
+256 GKISDTET

-284 NVVANVV
+284 NVVANVI
-291 SNANATNLEK
+291 SNANATNLDK
-301 NDFAINGTATVVV
+301 NDLAINGTVSVMALGQTINGTI
-314 EGPVNSV
+314 EGS
-321 NVNVDISGKAKYVPG
+321 AKYVPG
-336 TPEVEEGKY
+336 EPEVENGKY
-345 VVQVSGNASVNVGK
+345 VVKANATLSGSFKF

>member
-61 EGDENKNDSPSF
+61 EGDENVDPYF
-73 TINGISEIPGIGDL
+73 TINGIGAIPGISTATDEL
-87 ANLATKEIAEE
+87 AKY

-156 KKIKDGEVKNDEDA
+156 KKIKDGEDA

-175 EDYAFEAVVMHG
+175 EDYTFEAVVAHG
-187 EKEFVKISGTC
+187 EANLVEIKGTC
-198 TYDKEKDTMVFA
+198 EYDKEKDTMVFK
-210 FGAGTGLKVDG
+210 FGSGVGVEVDG
-221 VGVNV
+221 VGVKVIAYANE
-226 KAWSN
+226 K
-231 NNGGVVVEVNVGV
+231 GGVVVEVNVGV
-244 DGACKVNVKVEL
+244 KNNCKVNVKVEL

-264 GAKVY
+264 GAKVN
-269 VDVAVGKEGQEAVKV
+269 VDVVVTAVGKEVVKV

-291 SNANATNLEK
+291 SNANATNLDK
-301 NDFAINGTATVVV
+301 NDFAINGTAVVIV
-314 EGPVNSV
+314 AGSA
-321 NVNVDISGKAKYVPG
+321 NVNVDISGVAKYVPG
-336 TPEVEEGKY
+336 EPEVENGKY
-345 VVQVSGNASVNVGK
+345 VVQVSGNASVQVG

>member
-1 MKKKILAILLVVSMV
+1 M
-16 AALAVGLTACNK
+16 LTSK
-28 DKKTAPAK
+28 WKHP
-36 ADNAETLGT
+36 
-45 AIAVA
+45 
-50 MNSSAAGTASA
+50 
-61 EGDENKNDSPSF
+61 
-73 TINGISEIPGIGDL
+73 
-87 ANLATKEIAEE
+87 TK
-98 LNEYVN
+98 
-104 NAKAYIKD
+104 
-112 HNVDV
+112 
-117 KVEASNEKD
+117 KD

-156 KKIKDGEVKNDEDA
+156 KKIKDGKVTEEDA

-226 KAWSN
+226 TAWAN
-231 NNGGVVVEVNVGV
+231 EKGGVVVEVNVGV
-244 DGACKVNVKVEL
+244 DNACKVNVKVEL
-256 GKISDTEH
+256 GKISDTET

-284 NVVANVV
+284 NVVANVI
-291 SNANATNLEK
+291 SNANATNLDK

-314 EGPVNSV
+314 VGSV
-321 NVNVDISGKAKYVPG
+321 NVNVDINGVAKYIPG
-336 TPEVEEGKY
+336 EPEVENGKY
-345 VVQVSGNASVNVGK
+345 VVQVSGNASVQVG